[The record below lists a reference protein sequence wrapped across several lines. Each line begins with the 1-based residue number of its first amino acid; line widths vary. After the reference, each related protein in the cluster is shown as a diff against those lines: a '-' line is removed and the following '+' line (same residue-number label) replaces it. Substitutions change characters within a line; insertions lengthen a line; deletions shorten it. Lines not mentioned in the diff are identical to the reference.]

1 MWSGC
6 KIGLTIIHVAYRI
19 LAAAIDVTV
28 YVCTRITRNIW
39 NDADTCL
46 PQFYVQSNLQ
56 FSLRFRTV
64 VQRHFARSRQ
74 YTIPFTLQW

>member
-6 KIGLTIIHVAYRI
+6 KIGFTIIHVAYRI

-39 NDADTCL
+39 NDACL
-46 PQFYVQSNLQ
+46 LSFTY
-56 FSLRFRTV
+56 SLIFNSIYGFV
-64 VQRHFARSRQ
+64 
-74 YTIPFTLQW
+74 L